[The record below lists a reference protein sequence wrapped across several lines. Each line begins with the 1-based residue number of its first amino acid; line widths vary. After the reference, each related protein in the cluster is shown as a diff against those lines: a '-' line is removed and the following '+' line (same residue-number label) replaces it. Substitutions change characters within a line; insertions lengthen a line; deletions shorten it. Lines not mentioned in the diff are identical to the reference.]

1 MPLNPTVW
9 RRLAIALSV
18 FNVAGAGFAIAAG
31 EGWHAGV
38 HASLALVFA
47 FAAQRLQER
56 SSGSSL
62 ERTQQQ
68 LDEQAAALEEAQAA
82 LRAQSTQLAEL
93 QERVDFA
100 ERILTQMRD
109 RQKLGPS

>member
-1 MPLNPTVW
+1 MPFKSTVW
-9 RRLAIALSV
+9 RRLAIALSG

-38 HASLALVFA
+38 HVSLALVFA
-47 FAAQRLQER
+47 FAAQRLQQR

-62 ERTQQQ
+62 ERFQEQ
-68 LDEQAAALEEAQAA
+68 LDEQAAALEEAQTA
-82 LRAQSTQLAEL
+82 LRGQSGQIAEL

-100 ERILTQMRD
+100 ERVLAQMRD

>member
-1 MPLNPTVW
+1 MPLKPTLW

-38 HASLALVFA
+38 HVSLALVFA
-47 FAAQRLQER
+47 FAARRLQER

-62 ERTQQQ
+62 EGIQQ

-100 ERILTQMRD
+100 ERILAQMRD